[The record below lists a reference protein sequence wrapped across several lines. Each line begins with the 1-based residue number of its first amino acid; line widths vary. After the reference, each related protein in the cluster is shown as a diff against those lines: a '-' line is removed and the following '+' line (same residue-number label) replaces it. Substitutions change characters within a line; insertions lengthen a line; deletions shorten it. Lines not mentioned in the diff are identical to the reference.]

1 MNVKVTMEIPAEM
14 LTDLQALLT
23 GNPTSIQE
31 LYSEPVPVP
40 EAPAVVAVPSI
51 PAGNTVSGGS
61 GKSEQSNTPGPENA
75 TAGSEA
81 PAVVTKSM
89 IRAKGLELTQAGK
102 KNELEAV
109 FKKFGA
115 AKLRDLKEE
124 DYAEA
129 YRLLGEI

>member
-1 MNVKVTMEIPAEM
+1 MNITITMEIPVEK
-14 LTDLQALLT
+14 LTELQALLN
-23 GNPTSIQE
+23 GDLPSIHDLE
-31 LYSEPVPVP
+31 RAPVPVP
-40 EAPAVVAVPSI
+40 EAPAVVAAPMAEE
-51 PAGNTVSGGS
+51 PARKSGPVQQEP
-61 GKSEQSNTPGPENA
+61 EQSD
-75 TAGSEA
+75 
-81 PAVVTKSM
+81 PADEPVTKSM

-102 KNELEAV
+102 KAELEAV

>member
-1 MNVKVTMEIPAEM
+1 MNIRITMEIPVEM
-14 LTDLQALLT
+14 LTELQALLT
-23 GNPTSIQE
+23 GN
-31 LYSEPVPVP
+31 L
-40 EAPAVVAVPSI
+40 PSI
-51 PAGNTVSGGS
+51 HDLEKEPEPIAAPSSAHTEPAAAGDAGETE
-61 GKSEQSNTPGPENA
+61 KNA
-75 TAGSEA
+75 PDIADI
-81 PAVVTKSM
+81 PVTKTM

-102 KNELEAV
+102 KAELEEV

>member
-1 MNVKVTMEIPAEM
+1 MNVTITMEIPIEK
-14 LTDLQALLT
+14 LTDLQVLL
-23 GNPTSIQE
+23 S
-31 LYSEPVPVP
+31 SEPVPVP
-40 EAPAVVAVPSI
+40 EVPAVVAAPAPSDSVRVAKESAEK
-51 PAGNTVSGGS
+51 PGS
-61 GKSEQSNTPGPENA
+61 VQQEPEQSD
-75 TAGSEA
+75 
-81 PAVVTKSM
+81 PADEPVTKSM

-102 KNELEAV
+102 KAELEAV

>member
-1 MNVKVTMEIPAEM
+1 MNVTVTMEIPVEK
-14 LTDLQALLT
+14 LTDLQALL
-23 GNPTSIQE
+23 S
-31 LYSEPVPVP
+31 SESEALVPVP
-40 EAPAVVAVPSI
+40 EVPAVVAAPVEEKKPELVAQVS
-51 PAGNTVSGGS
+51 PAQ
-61 GKSEQSNTPGPENA
+61 E
-75 TAGSEA
+75 
-81 PAVVTKSM
+81 VTKSM

-102 KNELEAV
+102 KAELEAV

>member
-1 MNVKVTMEIPAEM
+1 MNVTITMEIPIEK
-14 LTDLQALLT
+14 LTDLQVLL
-23 GNPTSIQE
+23 S
-31 LYSEPVPVP
+31 SEPVPVP
-40 EAPAVVAVPSI
+40 EVPAIAAAPVPSDPVRVAEE
-51 PAGNTVSGGS
+51 PAEKPGPVQQEH
-61 GKSEQSNTPGPENA
+61 EQSGPADE
-75 TAGSEA
+75 
-81 PAVVTKSM
+81 PVTKSM

-102 KNELEAV
+102 KAKLEAV

>member
-1 MNVKVTMEIPAEM
+1 MNVTITMEIPVEK
-14 LTDLQALLT
+14 LTDLQVLLSS
-23 GNPTSIQE
+23 G
-31 LYSEPVPVP
+31 PVPVP
-40 EAPAVVAVPSI
+40 EVPAVVAAPAPSKSDAS
-51 PAGNTVSGGS
+51 AGNPEEPKAVWKEPAPSNSGD
-61 GKSEQSNTPGPENA
+61 EP
-75 TAGSEA
+75 
-81 PAVVTKSM
+81 VTKSM

-102 KNELEAV
+102 KAELEAV

>member
-1 MNVKVTMEIPAEM
+1 MNVTITMEIPVEK
-14 LTDLQALLT
+14 LTDLQVLLSS
-23 GNPTSIQE
+23 G
-31 LYSEPVPVP
+31 PVPVP
-40 EAPAVVAVPSI
+40 EVPAVVAVPAPSDPVRVAEK
-51 PAGNTVSGGS
+51 PAE
-61 GKSEQSNTPGPENA
+61 KPGPVQQEPEQND
-75 TAGSEA
+75 
-81 PAVVTKSM
+81 PADEPVTKSM

-102 KNELEAV
+102 KAELEAV